1 MRAPFFIATNR
12 PLPGPLVART
22 SLESPSMRF
31 LVWLVRAFI
40 FFSLFAFSLHNQQP
54 ASVNWAF
61 GYAWNAPMVI
71 IVLAAFAA
79 GTVFGVL
86 AMTPSWWRHRRLAR
100 KLAPDAGA
108 TLPQPLSAPPTEPRQ
123 PVIADGV

>member
-1 MRAPFFIATNR
+1 
-12 PLPGPLVART
+12 
-22 SLESPSMRF
+22 MRF
-31 LVWLVRAFI
+31 LVWLFRAFI

-61 GYAWNAPMVI
+61 GYAWTAPLVI
-71 IVLAAFAA
+71 IVLVAFAA

-100 KLAPDAGA
+100 RHAPDAGN
-108 TLPQPLSAPPTEPRQ
+108 TQPMPLPPGKAEEPRQ
-123 PVIADGV
+123 PVIPDGV

>member
-1 MRAPFFIATNR
+1 MRQRPHGAFFHGRARHGAP
-12 PLPGPLVART
+12 PV
-22 SLESPSMRF
+22 SLESALMRF
-31 LVWLVRAFI
+31 LVWLFRAFI

-61 GYAWNAPMVI
+61 GYAWSAPMVI

-100 KLAPDAGA
+100 KHAPDAGN
-108 TLPQPLSAPPTEPRQ
+108 TQPMPLPPKAEEPRQ
-123 PVIADGV
+123 PAIPDGA

>member
-1 MRAPFFIATNR
+1 
-12 PLPGPLVART
+12 
-22 SLESPSMRF
+22 MRF
-31 LVWLVRAFI
+31 LVWLLRAFI

-100 KLAPDAGA
+100 SREPGETIAEPIGTAA
-108 TLPQPLSAPPTEPRQ
+108 VAESPLQHPPR
-123 PVIADGV
+123 DGL